1 MKDSIYKKAADVL
14 GAENRI
20 DKCIEE
26 CAELI
31 DRLIHY
37 KKGVAVKARVVE
49 ELADVQV
56 TLACVVEA
64 LNVNEHFEAEV
75 KNRTARL
82 AAIVRNELSK
92 ELEIP
97 DVIIA
102 RILAE
107 DSGRSLEQVKA
118 ELRKTLNINSTDYR
132 LRRNGRMFEV
142 RRNVLVSAQRGM
154 YEKREFKLLEV
165 SGK

>member
-1 MKDSIYKKAADVL
+1 
-14 GAENRI
+14 
-20 DKCIEE
+20 
-26 CAELI
+26 
-31 DRLIHY
+31 
-37 KKGVAVKARVVE
+37 
-49 ELADVQV
+49 
-56 TLACVVEA
+56 VEA
-64 LNVNEHFEAEV
+64 LNANEYFETEV